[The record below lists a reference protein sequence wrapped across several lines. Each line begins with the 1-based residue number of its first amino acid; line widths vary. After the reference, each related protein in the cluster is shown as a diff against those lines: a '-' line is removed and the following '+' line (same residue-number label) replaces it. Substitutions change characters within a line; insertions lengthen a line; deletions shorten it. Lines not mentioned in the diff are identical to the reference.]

1 MCCGRSAVF
10 EHLLKFGAQNWLT
23 KPPIAKISL
32 LKLIFIAT
40 SSNFLYLTSAQR
52 YVHNTSLPPLTFIDD
67 TLEIVLAI
75 SNELRTH
82 APPSDL
88 DLSASAFASAVS
100 TVS

>member
-1 MCCGRSAVF
+1 MFA
-10 EHLLKFGAQNWLT
+10 
-23 KPPIAKISL
+23 PPP
-32 LKLIFIAT
+32 F
-40 SSNFLYLTSAQR
+40 Y
-52 YVHNTSLPPLTFIDD
+52 PLTFIDD